1 MMYAPHILQKRIPAE
16 YSRDEYGRSIVAEG
30 ERWEM
35 ICACRC
41 DDNTTQHFTTST
53 GEVFR
58 PAYHVVMG
66 GKVDIKAGDYVRA
79 MDGDNVRG
87 QGEVS
92 MVKKANYFD
101 YTELWM

>member
-1 MMYAPHILQKRIPAE
+1 MYAPHILQKRIPAE
-16 YSRDEYGRSIVAEG
+16 YTRDEFGRTIIAAG
-30 ERWEM
+30 EEWVTV
-35 ICACRC
+35 CSCRC

-58 PAYHVVMG
+58 PDYHVVMD
-66 GKVDIKAGDYVRA
+66 GKVDIKAGDFIRV

-92 MVKKANYFD
+92 MVKRTNFFNYS
-101 YTELWM
+101 ELWM